1 MRNKNRMTV
10 KELIDVLKGFNQDAI
25 VVREEKDFSSDYELK
40 TVTMYGTDSEHV
52 FLEFDEE

>member
-1 MRNKNRMTV
+1 MTV

-40 TVTMYGTDSEHV
+40 TVAMYGTDSEHV

>member
-52 FLEFDEE
+52 FLEFDE

>member
-1 MRNKNRMTV
+1 MTV
-10 KELIDVLKGFNQDAI
+10 SELIDTLRGFNPDAI